1 MQMDFVAGVS
11 HELRT
16 PLTAIYTAGHNL
28 RGRVAH
34 SWSGGASVRFGI
46 ESFYVHEGEAHAYED
61 AIAARTLY
69 ADVVVGNDGRA
80 RLSKLVTRT

>member
-28 RGRVAH
+28 RGHVAQNPAQVERYGADDPAGERATAGL
-34 SWSGGASVRFGI
+34 GGAGAAVRERECG
-46 ESFYVHEGEAHAYED
+46 
-61 AIAARTLY
+61 
-69 ADVVVGNDGRA
+69 
-80 RLSKLVTRT
+80 TRDSDTGAGGGGGG